1 MRDTRAAARGRG
13 RSVGAYLRQEEEE
26 EEEAVAASSLVGW
39 GLEEGASGGERR
51 DWWGERSGQWVSRV
65 PLWGT

>member
-26 EEEAVAASSLVGW
+26 EAVSASSLVGW